1 MATIKR
7 IENKKGI
14 SYKITVSMGRDQ
26 NDQQLRHTMTWKPER
41 QMTERQ
47 LEKAVNEAA
56 IAFEKG
62 IRDGFAPDNRQ
73 TLSEYAQYVIDL
85 KESSGACKHST
96 IVGYR
101 FLMRRIDETIGNMRL
116 VNIRPHHINTFYTDL
131 LKHDV
136 MTQRASARPLLRETI
151 KKQKVTQAKLAT
163 LTGLSVNTIA
173 SAGKGNPIALS
184 SAAAISSALGTECEK
199 LFRMIDPGRKIS
211 RKTVLEYHR
220 LLHAVLAQA
229 EREMI
234 VTYNAAAKATPPA
247 APKSE
252 ANHFQATD
260 IQRIRSALDAEPLK
274 WNVLVNL
281 LIITGCR
288 RGEIMGLKW
297 AKVDFKNSQV
307 KIDNNLIYKA
317 DIGVYEDTTKT
328 GSTRF
333 IKLPAETMALL
344 KQYRRWWL
352 ELKLKNGDRWVD
364 ADFLF
369 VQDNGKPMVPDS
381 VTRWLARFSERHDL
395 PHINPHAFRHTM
407 ASILIDA
414 GTNIVAVS
422 KRLGHGKVSTTTD
435 IYSHVLKEADER
447 ASESLADVML
457 RSG

>member
-7 IENKKGI
+7 IENKKGT

-199 LFRMIDPGRKIS
+199 LFQMIDPGRKIS

-247 APKSE
+247 AAKSE

-260 IQRIRSALDAEPLK
+260 IQRIRSALETEPLK

-297 AKVDFKNSQV
+297 SRVDFKNSQI

-317 DIGVYEDTTKT
+317 DVGVYEDTTKT

-333 IKLPAETMALL
+333 IKLPAETLALL

-352 ELKLKNGDRWVD
+352 ELKLKNGDWWVD
-364 ADFLF
+364 TDFLF
-369 VQDNGKPMVPDS
+369 VQDNGKPMIPDS
-381 VTRWLARFSERHDL
+381 VTRCLARFSERHGL